1 MRLLLAFAI
10 LASASPAFAEGAT
23 ADADRGAQ
31 AAGWMADFDKLW
43 HERSD
48 PKAVKKLYDIVEP
61 VQKKND
67 TDFEANWRLSALLN
81 WDANNYPDGDLKA
94 GLGKRAW
101 TVGDKAIQG
110 RPDDVR
116 GQYNAAIGIGLYS
129 EGVGILTALS
139 QGLEGK
145 FKSRAQAALRID
157 KDYLEGAPQVLWG
170 RFFMKLPWPKKDL
183 DQSIKVLTSVVKDHP
198 ENLRA
203 KYFLADSLLDDGK
216 KAEAKKLGA
225 EVMAAPHG
233 KDLAEDKKVRSE
245 TERWLKAHQGDF

>member
-1 MRLLLAFAI
+1 MRLLLAFVIA
-10 LASASPAFAEGAT
+10 AAAAPAFAEEAAT
-23 ADADRGAQ
+23 GKVPEA
-31 AAGWMADFDKLW
+31 AAGWIADFDKLW
-43 HERSD
+43 PDRTD
-48 PKAVKKLYDIVEP
+48 PKAMKKLYDIVEP

-81 WDANNYPDGDLKA
+81 WDANNYPDGGDLKA

-110 RPDDVR
+110 KPDDVR

-157 KDYLEGAPQVLWG
+157 KDYLDGGPQVLWG
-170 RFFMKLPWPKKDL
+170 RFFRKLPWPKKDL
-183 DQSIKVLTSVVKDHP
+183 DESIKVLTAVAKEHP

-203 KYFLADSLLDDGK
+203 KYYLADSLLDDGK
-216 KAEAKKLGA
+216 KAEAKKLGD
-225 EVMAAPHG
+225 EVMAAPPG
-233 KDLAEDKKVRSE
+233 KDLAEDRKVRSE
-245 TERWLKAHQGDF
+245 TERWLKSHQGDF

>member
-1 MRLLLAFAI
+1 MRLPLLAA
-10 LASASPAFAEGAT
+10 LLVAATPAFAEAPAADKGA
-23 ADADRGAQ
+23 AS
-31 AAGWMADFDKLW
+31 AGWMAEFDKLW
-43 HERSD
+43 PERAD
-48 PKAVKKLYDIVEP
+48 AKVLKKLYDLVEP
-61 VQKKND
+61 VQKKDD
-67 TDFEANWRLSALLN
+67 TAFEANWRLSALLN

-101 TVGDKAIQG
+101 TVGDKAIQA

-157 KDYLEGAPQVLWG
+157 KDYTDGGPQALWG
-170 RFFMKLPWPKKDL
+170 RFFFKLPWPKRDL
-183 DQSIKVLTSVVKDHP
+183 DESIKILSTAAKEHP

-203 KYFLADSLLDDGK
+203 KFYLADSLLGDGK
-216 KAEAKKLGA
+216 KAEAKKLA
-225 EVMAAPHG
+225 DEVMAAPSG
-233 KDLAEDKKVRSE
+233 KDQAEDKKVRSE
-245 TERWLKAHQGDF
+245 TERWLKSHQGDF